1 MVDNRQ
7 RVPCQKNSYWSAQLS
22 CCLAGKCRTKKAEK
36 SALQVNSIPAFSL
49 LAVGVLRATKANDKL
64 LVTSGA

>member
-1 MVDNRQ
+1 MPKKFILIGATVLL
-7 RVPCQKNSYWSAQLS
+7 PCGQMHDEKSL
-22 CCLAGKCRTKKAEK
+22 KK

-49 LAVGVLRATKANDKL
+49 RAVGVLRATKANDKL